1 MNVIQTRIAPLL
13 LHGDV
18 QEAGH
23 HERRTDPNGAHPP
36 SHLFSVKIE
45 FNSFYDSELLTVKGK
60 VRIKC
65 ERLVYCFDEKYS
77 CE

>member
-1 MNVIQTRIAPLL
+1 MFERLGTMNVVQTRMAPI
-13 LHGDV
+13 
-18 QEAGH
+18 
-23 HERRTDPNGAHPP
+23 PP
-36 SHLFSVKIE
+36 HTSLNKNE

>member
-36 SHLFSVKIE
+36 SHLFSVKI
-45 FNSFYDSELLTVKGK
+45 NLTVFM
-60 VRIKC
+60 IQSFQ
-65 ERLVYCFDEKYS
+65 L
-77 CE
+77 